1 MTEAEDPILL
11 HYRDQ
16 ARTLGHDELSTMAD
30 ETTRRLELDAI
41 LTCMRHALGGRT
53 TGRVL
58 EIGCG
63 NGLLLARL
71 RDEFPDV
78 ELSGCDYTPEMV
90 ELAQARGVER
100 CAIRRE
106 DVRALGYADSSFD
119 VVVAERCLINV
130 LDRSGQERSLQEL
143 HRVLAP
149 GGSFVMIEAFSRG
162 LENLNRARDEL
173 GLEPNVVPHHN
184 LWFDRDWFAQ
194 AIAGRFEPVEG
205 DDLPPE
211 NFLSSHYFISRVVY
225 PAVTR
230 REVMHNTEF
239 VKFFS
244 FLPPRGE
251 FAAIQ
256 LRYLRRIG

>member
-1 MTEAEDPILL
+1 MTAAEDPILL

-16 ARTLGHDELSTMAD
+16 AQTLGHDELSTMAD

-41 LTCMRHALGGRT
+41 LACMRDALSGQPT
-53 TGRVL
+53 ARVL

-71 RDEFPDV
+71 RAEFPDID
-78 ELSGCDYTPEMV
+78 LSGCDYTPEMV

-100 CAIRRE
+100 CTVQRE
-106 DVRALGYADSSFD
+106 DVRALTYADGSFD
-119 VVVAERCLINV
+119 VIVAERVLINV
-130 LDRSGQERSLQEL
+130 LDRGGQEQSLREL

-149 GGSFVMIEAFSRG
+149 GGAFVMIEAFSDG
-162 LENLNRARDEL
+162 LTNLNRARDEL

-184 LWFDRDWFAQ
+184 LWFDTDWFAG
-194 AIAGRFEPVEG
+194 ALAGLFEPVVG
-205 DDLPPE
+205 DDLPPA

-256 LRYLRRIG
+256 LRYLRRV